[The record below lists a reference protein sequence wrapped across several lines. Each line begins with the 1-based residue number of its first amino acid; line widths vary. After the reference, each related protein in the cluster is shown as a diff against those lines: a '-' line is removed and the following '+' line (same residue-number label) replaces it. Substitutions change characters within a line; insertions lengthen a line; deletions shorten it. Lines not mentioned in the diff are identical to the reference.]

1 MRMRH
6 DEEGM
11 LVMVMEQELHQVQ
24 ACPENPLEFLDL
36 CSKTDLL
43 RALKAEPI
51 EKVAEGV
58 V

>member
-1 MRMRH
+1 MRH